1 MAATAGGFPTVRRLD
16 APALLDG
23 LERAVGVRFEAL
35 GPMDGGQVGAARVRW
50 PDGHEGVL
58 KWRLDYTVAQ
68 MESGPLAA
76 AEALRAQGY
85 PAPATELVAQ
95 VDDAVV
101 TVQELLQGTKT
112 DHMDEGLLEQALALH
127 ARHVGALAGR
137 DDVSR
142 INLYLT
148 ADGPGYCLHEPLR
161 QFGERTAALE
171 RWVAKVGAESEPLM
185 SGDDV
190 VHQDFHPGNMLSVT
204 VPVGAAAG
212 AGAATGAAAAAG
224 AADAAG
230 PAAASGAERRLT
242 GVIDWDGAGRG
253 DAGLDLVTLRFGIHP
268 AGADRAVAER
278 LDALL
283 DRMPKHVL
291 RPAWAHMSLRMTDW
305 AIRHFPSDEVA
316 TWVALAEQR
325 IDTD

>member
-1 MAATAGGFPTVRRLD
+1 MSSAPGGFPTVRRLD

-23 LERAVGVRFEAL
+23 LERAAGVRFEVL
-35 GPMDGGQVGAARVRW
+35 GPLDGGQVGAARVRW

-68 MESGPLAA
+68 MQAGPLAA
-76 AEALRAQGY
+76 AEALRARGY
-85 PAPATELVAQ
+85 PAPATELVAH

-112 DHMDEGLLEQALALH
+112 YHMDEGLFEQALALN
-127 ARHVGALAGR
+127 ARHVGVLAGR

-142 INLYLT
+142 INLFLT

-161 QFGERTAALE
+161 RFDERTAALE
-171 RWVAKVGAESEPLM
+171 RWVAKVGADSEPLM
-185 SGDDV
+185 PGDDV

-204 VPVGAAAG
+204 VPGG
-212 AGAATGAAAAAG
+212 T
-224 AADAAG
+224 
-230 PAAASGAERRLT
+230 ERRLT

-253 DAGLDLVTLRFGIHP
+253 DAGFDLVTLRFGIHP
-268 AGADRAVAER
+268 AGADRAVIER
-278 LDALL
+278 LDTLL
-283 DRMPKHVL
+283 DRMPAHVL

-316 TWVALAEQR
+316 TWVALAAQR
-325 IDTD
+325 MDNG

>member
-1 MAATAGGFPTVRRLD
+1 MASAAGGFPTVRRLD

-23 LERAVGVRFEAL
+23 LERAAGVRFEVL
-35 GPMDGGQVGAARVRW
+35 GPLDGGQVGAARVRW

-68 MESGPLAA
+68 MKAGPLAA
-76 AEALRAQGY
+76 AEALRAHGY

-112 DHMDEGLLEQALALH
+112 DYMDEGLLEQALGLNAQ
-127 ARHVGALAGR
+127 HVGVLAGR

-142 INLYLT
+142 INLFLT

-161 QFGERTAALE
+161 QFDERTAALE
-171 RWVAKVGAESEPLM
+171 RWVTKVGTESEPLM
-185 SGDDV
+185 PGDDV
-190 VHQDFHPGNMLSVT
+190 VHQDFHPGNMLSVA
-204 VPVGAAAG
+204 VPGGAANR
-212 AGAATGAAAAAG
+212 T
-224 AADAAG
+224 
-230 PAAASGAERRLT
+230 ERRLT

-268 AGADRAVAER
+268 AGADRTVVER

-283 DRMPKHVL
+283 DRMPAHVL

-316 TWVALAEQR
+316 TWIALAEQR
-325 IDTD
+325 IGNG

>member
-1 MAATAGGFPTVRRLD
+1 MSAAAGGFPTVRRLD

-23 LERAVGVRFEAL
+23 LERAAGVRFEVL
-35 GPMDGGQVGAARVRW
+35 GPLDGGQVGAARVRW

-68 MESGPLAA
+68 MKAGPLAA

-101 TVQELLQGTKT
+101 TVQELLPGTKT
-112 DHMDEGLLEQALALH
+112 DYMDEGLFEQALALN

-142 INLYLT
+142 INLYLA

-161 QFGERTAALE
+161 RFDARTAALE
-171 RWVAKVGAESEPLM
+171 RWVAKVGADTEPLM
-185 SGDDV
+185 PGDDV
-190 VHQDFHPGNMLSVT
+190 VHQDFHPGNMLSMV
-204 VPVGAAAG
+204 VPGDA
-212 AGAATGAAAAAG
+212 AAAAAG
-224 AADAAG
+224 GGADA
-230 PAAASGAERRLT
+230 PEHRLT

-253 DAGLDLVTLRFGIHP
+253 DAGFDLVTLRFGIHP
-268 AGADRAVAER
+268 AGADRAVVER

-283 DRMPKHVL
+283 DRMPAHVL

-325 IDTD
+325 MDNG